1 MTTRLEV
8 DLSLG
13 LEAEGL
19 PTEDDFTRWAATVLP
34 PGHWNLSIRLVD
46 AEEGQ
51 ALNAQYRHK
60 DYPTNVL
67 SFPAELPDG
76 VELPL
81 LGDLVLCVPVVERE
95 AAEQGKPLLHHW
107 AHLTIHGVLHL
118 LGHDHLQ
125 EDEAAAMEALEVQAL
140 ARLGIPDPYES
151 DGCL

>member
-34 PGHWNLSIRLVD
+34 PGRWNLSIRLVG